1 MRKLLYVQSII
12 MLDNKKDK
20 IIIDDLFR
28 RLQEGEAAGMS
39 PDWMAMDAL
48 LDRDMPVNGCVA
60 ALSMGNDF
68 CKD

>member
-39 PDWMAMDAL
+39 PDWMAMEAL
-48 LDRDMPVNGCVA
+48 LDRDMPHNKFVA
-60 ALSMGNDF
+60 EATIGGDF
-68 CKD
+68 